1 MEHNNDIKVFFGRAL
16 TRIMFETF
24 IKGGC
29 VADSLVERPIPGVSV
44 VEPRPMTREEFERI
58 HDPAYVAAVI
68 GGDPTHLAW
77 SNGRGWDELLFPS
90 VAISNGSVRDAVL
103 EAYRT
108 RRNSGALSSGL
119 HHAKYGRGDGYCTF
133 NGLVAAAL
141 AVLDA
146 GGKRVLILDLD
157 AHCGGG
163 TASLIDGV
171 DGIEQLDISVYG
183 FDSYRDVPNSRL
195 VMATGSSYIEVIE
208 RELANVVDPG
218 SIDVVIFNAGMDPHE
233 DAAGVTGI
241 TTDVIA
247 ERERTVFAWAWTH
260 QIPVAFTLAGGY
272 VSEGGATMDDL
283 VDLHRITIATAA
295 AVN

>member
-1 MEHNNDIKVFFGRAL
+1 MEAINDIKVFFGRAL
-16 TRIMFETF
+16 TKIMFETF
-24 IKGGC
+24 IKGGY
-29 VADSLVERPIPGVSV
+29 VADSLVERPIPGVRL
-44 VEPRPMTREEFERI
+44 VEPRPMTREEFERV

-68 GGDPTHLAW
+68 DGDPTHLAW
-77 SNGRGWDELLFPS
+77 SNGRGWDEWLFAS
-90 VAISNGSVRDAVL
+90 VAISNGAVRDAVL
-103 EAYRT
+103 EAYVNRC
-108 RRNSGALSSGL
+108 NSGALSSGL

-133 NGLVAAAL
+133 NGLVAAAR
-141 AVLDA
+141 AVLEA

-163 TASLIDGV
+163 TASLIEGIE
-171 DGIEQLDISVYG
+171 GIEQLDISVYG
-183 FDSYRDVPNSRL
+183 FDRYPSTRNATLIMADGPNYL
-195 VMATGSSYIEVIE
+195 EVIE
-208 RELANVVDPG
+208 RELAKIVDPT

-241 TTDVIA
+241 TNEVIA
-247 ERERTVFAWAWTH
+247 ERERMVFAWAWTH

-272 VSEGGATMDDL
+272 KSGGATMDEL

>member
-1 MEHNNDIKVFFGRAL
+1 MDTINDIKIFFGRAL
-16 TRIMFETF
+16 TKIVFETF
-24 IKGGC
+24 IKGGF
-29 VADSLVERPIPGVSV
+29 VADSLVERPMPGVRV
-44 VEPRPMTREEFERI
+44 FEPVPMTREEFERV

-77 SNGRGWDELLFPS
+77 SNGKGWDEWLFAS
-90 VAISNGSVRDAVL
+90 VAISNGAVRDAVL

-119 HHAKYGRGDGYCTF
+119 HHAKYERGDGYCTF

-141 AVLDA
+141 AALDA
-146 GGKRVLILDLD
+146 GARRVLILDVD

-171 DGIEQLDISVYG
+171 DGIEQLDISVFG
-183 FDSYRDVPNSRL
+183 FDSYRDVANSRL
-195 VMATGSSYIEVIE
+195 VMATGSNYLEVIE

-241 TTDVIA
+241 TTEVIA
-247 ERERTVFAWAWTH
+247 ERERMVFAWAWAN
-260 QIPVAFTLAGGY
+260 QVPVAFTLAGGY
-272 VSEGGATMDDL
+272 IREGGATMDEL
-283 VDLHRITIATAA
+283 VDLHRLTIATAA